1 VKNQSKLLLFLLVLT
16 ANLSAQELP
25 ARTMQ
30 PGIGQMPLKRDKAKE
45 DQVAK
50 LFEAVRVDA
59 KLPHL
64 TRISARDSL
73 SQTVCTIAAAGKLPL
88 FVPSPANGING
99 AYNVPFPVNRMSEF
113 YNTTQPQSV
122 SPELKRVASHNEIRS
137 PVPARYSVV
146 VWRADDEKNESTYW
160 VGVQLYWSAGW
171 EFFGNHFTDDIEYR
185 NDWKKSIAAE
195 CRGK

>member
-1 VKNQSKLLLFLLVLT
+1 MLT

-25 ARTMQ
+25 ARNMQ
-30 PGIGQMPLKRDKAKE
+30 SGIGQMPMKRDQAKE

-50 LFEAVRVDA
+50 LFEAARVDA

-88 FVPSPANGING
+88 FVRW

-122 SPELKRVASHNEIRS
+122 SPELKRIASHNDVRS
-137 PVPARYSVV
+137 PLAARYSVV

-160 VGVQLYWSAGW
+160 IGIQLYWNAGW
-171 EFFGNHFTDDIEYR
+171 EFFKNHFTDDIEYR
-185 NDWKKSIAAE
+185 NDWKKAIAAE